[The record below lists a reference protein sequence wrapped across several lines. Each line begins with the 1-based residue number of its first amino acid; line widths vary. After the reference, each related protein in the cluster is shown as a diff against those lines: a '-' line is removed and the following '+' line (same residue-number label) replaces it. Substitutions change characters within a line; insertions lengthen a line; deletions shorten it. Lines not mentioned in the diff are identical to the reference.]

1 MCMVCSDTGYGKT
14 HEAKKILRMLGIA
27 FAEVNP
33 KTDNALVQVLWGFAS
48 GAVLVKGRRVVVII
62 VDDVDALARNETP
75 SNLMKS
81 AFGAERKII
90 FETPAALRNEQR
102 RIDESPHY
110 RKEIAPP
117 QFNVPVRLIWLSNV
131 NWTDPAVFG
140 STPEHFKALV
150 SKGLDPLW
158 IPNDAEHDGLA
169 VFQYAHWLATEGK
182 GLRSLGFPYEVARDA
197 IAFYVNNVQRL
208 IDICP
213 RRLTQIA
220 EVIRSNVNP
229 GERDLRLRSML
240 RPDAQ
245 RPKLILPHTW
255 SQVLLWSHDPPQSKA
270 PPPPQPDPAASHGD
284 NVISLRPPTPSVPPP
299 DPAPPE
305 PPPAAS
311 QPAPGTEPEPEQ
323 ETPQPDPLDSVRPG
337 PQRGP
342 DPPPVE
348 PVPETP
354 TSQRGDPGLE
364 TPPSDDH
371 GRDAV
376 DPILEHELPVSLDKA
391 QCNPRH
397 TPIGS
402 VDLS

>member
-1 MCMVCSDTGYGKT
+1 MNLAYDIHNNIVWLGIEQGKLVMRDVATGRRIMCMVCSDTGYGKT

-255 SQVLLWSHDPPQSKA
+255 SQVLLWSHDPPQPKA
-270 PPPPQPDPAASHGD
+270 PPPP
-284 NVISLRPPTPSVPPP
+284 
-299 DPAPPE
+299 
-305 PPPAAS
+305 
-311 QPAPGTEPEPEQ
+311 
-323 ETPQPDPLDSVRPG
+323 
-337 PQRGP
+337 
-342 DPPPVE
+342 
-348 PVPETP
+348 
-354 TSQRGDPGLE
+354 
-364 TPPSDDH
+364 
-371 GRDAV
+371 
-376 DPILEHELPVSLDKA
+376 
-391 QCNPRH
+391 
-397 TPIGS
+397 
-402 VDLS
+402 